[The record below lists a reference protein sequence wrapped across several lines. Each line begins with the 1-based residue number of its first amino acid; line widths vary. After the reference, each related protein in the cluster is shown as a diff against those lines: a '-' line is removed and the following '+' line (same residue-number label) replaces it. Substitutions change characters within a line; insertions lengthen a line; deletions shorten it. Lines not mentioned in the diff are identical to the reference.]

1 VKERVILR
9 EGTLL
14 EGRKHSWC
22 EEMEEEFAAIH
33 TANSWDLLYR
43 QISNE
48 SRNNDFTA
56 VEALKVENKQLNRY
70 RDVYPYD
77 HSRVPLVEVVNTD
90 YINASLLTCSAVDR
104 SYILTQGPLQATTG
118 HFWSMVWQQ
127 KSRAVIMLNRVI
139 EKGTLKCHQYWPASA
154 GETVTCEAVELSIT
168 NVDFVPGENYNVS
181 TLRLTHLGTEEERE
195 VLHFHYTTWPDFG
208 VPTCPDTFLQFLDAV
223 RDSDSLSSSVGPA
236 VVHCSAG
243 IGRSGTFVLV
253 DTCLLEAQL
262 SGTQAVNVKERL
274 LDMRTYR
281 MGLIQTPDQLKFS
294 YLSIMEGAKQLGLV
308 DSVPDYEA
316 PVAEASDS
324 DSEEEVPPPLP
335 PPRTE
340 SLKKEVV
347 LVGENEVTITDAE
360 PFNSAD
366 SNQAEEKFTSMP
378 SKLPTQVN
386 GYHGEEAES
395 HGPDSGSSTTS
406 SLISSSTDQ
415 SADHSPNK
423 IILTEQKLEERK
435 REMEL
440 KRRKK
445 KEETTSTENKIAQMK
460 KEIHKAE
467 EWSRRKEFWRQNVLP
482 FCVGLFICAIGY
494 LQIRTS

>member
-1 VKERVILR
+1 
-9 EGTLL
+9 
-14 EGRKHSWC
+14 
-22 EEMEEEFAAIH
+22 
-33 TANSWDLLYR
+33 
-43 QISNE
+43 
-48 SRNNDFTA
+48 
-56 VEALKVENKQLNRY
+56 
-70 RDVYPYD
+70 
-77 HSRVPLVEVVNTD
+77 
-90 YINASLLTCSAVDR
+90 
-104 SYILTQGPLQATTG
+104 
-118 HFWSMVWQQ
+118 
-127 KSRAVIMLNRVI
+127 
-139 EKGTLKCHQYWPASA
+139 
-154 GETVTCEAVELSIT
+154 
-168 NVDFVPGENYNVS
+168 
-181 TLRLTHLGTEEERE
+181 
-195 VLHFHYTTWPDFG
+195 
-208 VPTCPDTFLQFLDAV
+208 
-223 RDSDSLSSSVGPA
+223 
-236 VVHCSAG
+236 
-243 IGRSGTFVLV
+243 
-253 DTCLLEAQL
+253 
-262 SGTQAVNVKERL
+262 
-274 LDMRTYR
+274 
-281 MGLIQTPDQLKFS
+281 
-294 YLSIMEGAKQLGLV
+294 
-308 DSVPDYEA
+308 
-316 PVAEASDS
+316 
-324 DSEEEVPPPLP
+324 
-335 PPRTE
+335 
-340 SLKKEVV
+340 LKKEVV